1 MFVSHGTVS
10 VCVAGSCVFVHFPTV
25 ASATI
30 CVCLFLFLFV
40 CLYHIV
46 VAHCIVSVAGPCVCV
61 DFPTVAS
68 AGLNVISSVVGHRQQ
83 LIIG

>member
-1 MFVSHGTVS
+1 MFVLLVH
-10 VCVAGSCVFVHFPTV
+10 VCVSTFPRSRQLLLVFVFL
-25 ASATI
+25 
-30 CVCLFLFLFV
+30 LFLDLFV

-46 VAHCIVSVAGPCVCV
+46 VAHGTVGVSVAGPRVCV
-61 DFPTVAS
+61 HFPTVAS